1 MKRIC
6 LLLALLALCV
16 VTNAQTN
23 YRQRQLTMDNGL
35 LSNAVRAIIQ
45 DRRGFIWMG
54 TDNGLCRYDGTR
66 VMSYPLPETMT
77 SQAVTALVCD
87 QNDDLLLGTADGVVR
102 FTFADEQFT
111 PLSIEQL
118 TAPVTHLSTDLSGNL
133 WIATDGQGILR
144 LSLTDEERPVED
156 YSLNAIGGKVRQ
168 VYTDGNQQQW
178 AIAQTGMPALWLLN
192 KSKNMFEP
200 AARQPGVVLRSASCM
215 LQASDGRLWLGT
227 DEEGLMWI
235 DENGALCALPKTD
248 MVHHQH
254 IRTLNE
260 LSPGQLLLGCDDGV
274 WIFNTHT
281 SEYSL
286 YLPLRFVTSVALD
299 YEGGLWIGAAYGGT
313 TYLSPVAHRFESVAA
328 GLTSRFAE
336 DRQGRVWTTREEGG
350 LNCYKNGS
358 TPIAD
363 YPGREQLKDI
373 KAHALCMDG
382 DDMWIGTFSDGI
394 YVFSTLNG
402 KLQHLESA
410 DAAHSLFDP
419 NSCTLLRDRQ
429 GNIWVATMQGLCRYD
444 RKKEYFEQMVRVQ
457 SVPIDIKQDNGGRL
471 WVATQGSGVWSYDP
485 KGSGEV
491 KTYHHDINDQ
501 QSLSANLVNSLFID
515 GKGTVWAGTQGGL
528 CRYDAKSDHFTRVA
542 LDLPR
547 LAITAITENQGTL
560 WLSTDRGILRYT
572 ADKGMQRFTRQDGLD
587 SEQFQPNAVLR
598 ASNGRIYFGTING
611 FNTFY
616 PHKIKVNQQ
625 SAPVFIT
632 ELEINNYPI
641 PVGNWHLPQALSMTE
656 KLDLWYNDKAFSLSF
671 ASLSYCSPEKNIYA
685 YMLEGF
691 DKDWTYVGNDHK
703 ATYTNL
709 SPGNYTFRVKATN
722 NDGVWSDQVA
732 TLKIEVH
739 PPFWWNIYAKV
750 FYVVL
755 IIALIALFIRFRLF
769 MTERRH
775 RKEIEQLNAAKK
787 EEMRNARVEFF
798 TTIAHEIRTPVS
810 LIIGPMEQLKKKIA
824 ESSENSEI
832 SENSERSELSSLS
845 SQSSRSLLD
854 TIDRNAHRLLEL
866 VNQLLDFRKVEQQNH
881 QDLNFAPQNIKRLLQ
896 GVAANFEATFEQRG
910 YTFNVQYP
918 DDRFTAV
925 IDYDGIVK
933 VLTNLLSNAN
943 KYTRSYI
950 ELSCKVNAEQ
960 KRFRIS
966 VSDDGQGIAQSD
978 IEHVFDPFFQARNNK
993 PGTGIGLSIVKKIA
1007 EQHHGTVSVD
1017 STLGQGTTFII
1028 DLPIAQA
1035 FSGENSE
1042 TSELS
1047 ENSESSENSEHSQLP
1062 KPVMLIVDDNE
1073 DMLTFLVTSFMDRYE
1088 VMHAADGAE
1097 ALKML
1102 EESLVVKDGKTPTST
1117 VDIIISDWM
1126 MANMDGPELCS
1137 RLRQNAATCHIPFI
1151 LLTAKT
1157 DSQSKVQAMQ
1167 AGIDAYIEKPFA
1179 LKYLEACIN
1188 NLLHRQTR
1196 PQKN

>member
-1 MKRIC
+1 MKRIY
-6 LLLALLALCV
+6 LLFALLTLSL

-35 LSNAVRAIIQ
+35 LSNAVRTIVQ

-66 VMSYPLPETMT
+66 VVSYPLPETAT
-77 SQAVTALVCD
+77 SQAVVALVCD
-87 QNDDLLLGTADGVVR
+87 PDDNLLLGTADGVLR
-102 FTFADEQFT
+102 FTFANEQFT
-111 PLSIEQL
+111 PLPIEEL
-118 TAPVTHLSTDLSGNL
+118 SAPVTHLSIDQSGNL
-133 WIATDGQGILR
+133 WIATNGQGVLC
-144 LSLTDEERPVED
+144 LSLTDAEKPVST
-156 YSLNAIGGKVRQ
+156 YSLNAIDGKVAQ
-168 VYTDGNQQQW
+168 VYTDANQRQW
-178 AIAQTGMPALWLLN
+178 AISHTGMPALWQLN
-192 KSKNMFEP
+192 KSKNMFE
-200 AARQPGVVLRSASCM
+200 AASRQPGVVLRSALCM
-215 LQASDGRLWLGT
+215 LQSSDGRLWLGT
-227 DEEGLMWI
+227 DNDGLLWI
-235 DENGALCALPKTD
+235 DEGGVLHSLPTTD
-248 MVHHQH
+248 AAHHQR

-260 LSPGQLLLGCDDGV
+260 LSPNQFLLGCDDGV
-274 WIFNTHT
+274 WIYDMRT

-286 YLPLRFVTSVALD
+286 YLPLRFVTSVIRD
-299 YEGGLWIGAAYGGT
+299 NENGLWIGAAYGGV
-313 TYLSPVAHRFESVAA
+313 TYLSPVAHRFESTAA
-328 GLTSRFAE
+328 GLTSHFVE

-358 TPIAD
+358 TPITD
-363 YPGREQLKDI
+363 YPGRTQLKGI
-373 KAHALCMDG
+373 KAHSLCIDG
-382 DDMWIGTFSDGI
+382 DDIWMGTFSDGI
-394 YVFSTLNG
+394 YVFSTVSG
-402 KLQHLESA
+402 KLRHIVPTEE
-410 DAAHSLFDP
+410 AHSLYDP

-429 GNIWVATMQGLCRYD
+429 GTIWIATMEGLCRYNRQKD
-444 RKKEYFEQMVRVQ
+444 YFERVVKVQ
-457 SVPIDIKQDNGGRL
+457 SVPIDMKRDAGGRL
-471 WVATQGSGVWSYDP
+471 WVATQGSGVWSYNP
-485 KGSGEV
+485 KEGGEV
-491 KTYHHDINDQ
+491 KTYHHDSDNQ

-528 CRYDAKSDHFTRVA
+528 CRYEAEGDRFSRVA

-547 LAITAITENQGTL
+547 LAITAITEDQGTL
-560 WLSTDRGILRYT
+560 WISTDRGILHYT
-572 ADKGMQRFTRQDGLD
+572 AGEGMQRFTRQDGLD

-632 ELEINNYPI
+632 ELEINNSPI
-641 PVGNWHLPQALSMTE
+641 AVGNWHLPQALSKTE
-656 KLDLWYNDKAFSLSF
+656 QLDLWYNDKAFSLSF

-691 DKDWTYVGNDHK
+691 DKDWTYVGNEHK
-703 ATYTNL
+703 VTYTNL

-750 FYVVL
+750 FYVLL
-755 IIALIALFIRFRLF
+755 IIAMITLFIRFRLY
-769 MTERRH
+769 MNERRH
-775 RKEIEQLNAAKK
+775 RKEIEALNAAKK

-824 ESSENSEI
+824 ESSES
-832 SENSERSELSSLS
+832 SENSENSESSESLLLS
-845 SQSSRSLLD
+845 SQSSKALLN
-854 TIDRNAHRLLEL
+854 TIDRNAQRLLEL
-866 VNQLLDFRKVEQQNH
+866 VNQLLDFRKVEQQSQ
-881 QDLNFAPQNIKRLLQ
+881 QDMNFAPQNIREMLR
-896 GVAANFEATFEQRG
+896 GIAANFEPTFRQHG
-910 YTFNVQYP
+910 HTFNVNYP
-918 DDRFTAV
+918 DAQFTAV
-925 IDYDGIVK
+925 VDREGIVK
-933 VLTNLLSNAN
+933 VITNLLSNAD
-943 KYTRSYI
+943 KYTRSRI
-950 ELSCKVNAEQ
+950 ELSCEVLAEE
-960 KRFRIS
+960 KCFRIS
-966 VSDDGQGIAQSD
+966 VADDGQGVAQDDIA
-978 IEHVFDPFFQARNNK
+978 HLFDPFFQARNNK
-993 PGTGIGLSIVKKIA
+993 PGTGIGLSIVKKIV

-1017 STLGQGTTFII
+1017 SEIGKGTKFSIT
-1028 DLPIAQA
+1028 LPIAQA
-1035 FSGENSE
+1035 FSGEHSEISENSE
-1042 TSELS
+1042 HSELS
-1047 ENSESSENSEHSQLP
+1047 ENSELS

-1102 EESLVVKDGKTPTST
+1102 EETLVVKDGKTPTST

-1179 LKYLEACIN
+1179 VKYLEACIN
-1188 NLLHRQTR
+1188 NLLHRRTR
-1196 PQKN
+1196 TLEN